1 MENPLDNKTVQEY
14 FFTASFLSKFFRKYE
29 DDWMAGI
36 NSRSQDL
43 FKEFVMNASGNI
55 YLDDPDIDLNNH
67 PHLFRLLSTEHM
79 TKLRPYDIPQEID
92 HNPKLTEKENFETP
106 GIMKKSI
113 GFSNNFNEQNRL
125 KLMKKHG
132 RAIFTSDK
140 VESDWKKYAENSID
154 DLEEG
159 SETSWDKI
167 LSSIDIPTSSV
178 ILCDQY
184 IFARRKIIKNN
195 LIPILDHFSKLCDV
209 KIPFVIISKYF
220 PSGLELSYWKG
231 KWETRLNSL
240 YADSLRISLHF
251 ISGNIGKIHD
261 RRLLTD
267 YRLINFPVGFDVL
280 DGTGKVRQNSEPSV
294 RTLLSGKS
302 SHKKTY
308 NKVKEFL
315 QNSADKTSK
324 QYKKLYAS

>member
-1 MENPLDNKTVQEY
+1 MEIPLDIKTVQEF

-29 DDWMAGI
+29 NDWLAGE

-43 FKEFVMNASGNI
+43 FKDFVMNASGDI
-55 YLDDPDIDLNNH
+55 YLDDPDIDLNDH
-67 PHLFRLLSTEHM
+67 PHLFQLLSREHI
-79 TKLRPYDIPQEID
+79 TNLRPYDIPQKID
-92 HNPKLTEKENFETP
+92 HNPKLTKKENLETP
-106 GIMKKSI
+106 GIMKKLI

-132 RAIFTSDK
+132 KTIFTSDK
-140 VESDWKKYAENSID
+140 VESDWTKYAENSID

-159 SETSWDKI
+159 SKTSWDKI

-184 IFARRKIIKNN
+184 IFARRKIIINN
-195 LIPILDHFSKLCDV
+195 LIPILDHFSKLCDL
-209 KIPFVIISKYF
+209 KIPFVIISKHF
-220 PSGLELSYWKG
+220 PRDFELSDWKG

-280 DGTGKVRQNSEPSV
+280 DGTGKVKQNTEPSV

-324 QYKKLYAS
+324 QYEKLYPS